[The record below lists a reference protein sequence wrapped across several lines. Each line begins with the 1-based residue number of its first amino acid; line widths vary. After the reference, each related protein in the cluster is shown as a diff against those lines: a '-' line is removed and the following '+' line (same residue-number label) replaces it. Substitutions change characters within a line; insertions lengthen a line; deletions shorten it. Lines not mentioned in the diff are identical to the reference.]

1 MKIENSD
8 INKDIQKDNNK
19 TVQDMLH
26 AMADGQLDP
35 SEREQI
41 LSILEKNTKLRA
53 EMCDIYRI
61 KNLVQTAYP
70 IDEYEKHQQ
79 SQASFTKKTLTNR
92 VLGKPTL
99 AKAASY
105 LLAFG
110 LVFSAGYG
118 VNEFS
123 GVNQITNPL
132 KERGITLANT
142 PIQANK
148 VILFLS
154 SSEPKKFIKALA
166 KAESYAQNF
175 ANTDGKVYVVT
186 SAKGVDLLRSD
197 TSPHKHKIKALTTL
211 YPALNFVAC
220 NNSLYHY
227 KQAGKS
233 TELIDSVEVAS
244 SAVEFVV
251 DHLQRGW
258 RYIAI

>member
-1 MKIENSD
+1 MKIDNSD
-8 INKDIQKDNNK
+8 INKYNTKDSDKNK

-41 LSILEKNTKLRA
+41 LSKLEKDTELRA
-53 EMCDIYRI
+53 DICNIYRI

-70 IDEYEKHQQ
+70 IDEFEKHQT
-79 SQASFTKKTLTNR
+79 AINNNVPKNTFIKNT
-92 VLGKPTL
+92 LGKPSI

-110 LVFSAGYG
+110 LIFSAGYIA
-118 VNEFS
+118 NE
-123 GVNQITNPL
+123 VKNPP
-132 KERGITLANT
+132 KKSGITLANT
-142 PIQANK
+142 PIQENK

-154 SSEPKKFIKALA
+154 SSEPEKFIKALT
-166 KAESYAQNF
+166 KAESYAQKF

-197 TSPHKHKIKALTTL
+197 TSPHKHQIKALTTL

-227 KQAGKS
+227 EKAGKS
-233 TELIDSVEVAS
+233 TELIDSAEVAP

>member
-8 INKDIQKDNNK
+8 INIDSDKTK
-19 TVQDMLH
+19 TVLNMLH

-41 LSILEKNTKLRA
+41 LSKLEKDTELRA
-53 EMCDIYRI
+53 DMCHIYRI

-70 IDEYEKHQQ
+70 IDGFEKHQKHQ
-79 SQASFTKKTLTNR
+79 TTINNNPPMNTFAKKTL
-92 VLGKPTL
+92 GKL
-99 AKAASY
+99 SIAKAASY

-110 LVFSAGYG
+110 LIFSAGYITNA
-118 VNEFS
+118 V
-123 GVNQITNPL
+123 TNPL
-132 KERGITLANT
+132 KENAITLANT
-142 PIQANK
+142 PVQKNK

-154 SSEPKKFIKALA
+154 SSEPEKFIKALT
-166 KAESYAQNF
+166 KAESYAQKF

-197 TSPHKHKIKALTTL
+197 TSPHKQQIKALTTL

-227 KQAGKS
+227 EKAGKS
-233 TELIDSVEVAS
+233 TELIDSAQVAP